1 MALIQVTASSLKTQA
16 DTLRQY
22 NSSFKSAV
30 GELESTEAQLNSM
43 WEGEANTAF
52 HNAFHND
59 KIQMD
64 NFYNAIEMYA
74 NALTNIAIKYE
85 QAESINADTA
95 STRTY

>member
-1 MALIQVTASSLKTQA
+1 MASIQVTATTLKTQA

-30 GELESTEAQLNSM
+30 GELESIEGQLNSM

-52 HNAFHND
+52 HTAFHND
-59 KIQMD
+59 KVQMD

-74 NALTNIAIKYE
+74 NVLTNIATRYE
-85 QAESINADTA
+85 QAESVNTDTA
-95 STRTY
+95 TTRNY